1 MAIRPTPTQA
11 ENDLAASGNNVLTK
25 TADGSPLQPATA
37 PEVPGTNPPPVITTI
52 APTTGAAPNFT
63 LVVNGSN
70 FTGSCRIVFNSVVMN
85 TNVISTQRLSTPVSG
100 FTHAPGNIPVKVHD
114 PVASA
119 DSNIVQFD
127 WTGTMLAADESPRR
141 RSKEDKL

>member
-11 ENDLAASGNNVLTK
+11 ENDLAALGNNVLTK
-25 TADGSPLQPATA
+25 TADGSA
-37 PEVPGTNPPPVITTI
+37 PDTGVPPETPGTNPPPVITTI

-70 FTGSCRIVFNSVVMN
+70 FTGSCKVLFNNAVQT
-85 TNVISTQRLSTPVSG
+85 TNVISTQRLSAAISG
-100 FTHAPGNIPVKVHD
+100 FTHAAGNIPVKVHD

-119 DSNIVQFD
+119 DSNVVQFN
-127 WTGTMLAADESPRR
+127 WTGTMEDSRR
-141 RSKEDKL
+141 RPA